1 VWIGAGWDGRLGP
14 VRAVL
19 QGNLMLGTAEG
30 GTAGLPAGVFPG
42 RDYDIFAGSVIG
54 YAEVDLGV
62 VRPFL
67 FGVFGSGDGDPRDR
81 QLRGFGDPQP
91 QGDSTQ
97 WASGA
102 LAHLD
107 KTVSGGT
114 RDFSCPARFSG
125 VASRQNGVGGN
136 PYAIGRL
143 ISQASGPSFSEC
155 YHGVASLWNRNLG
168 RRMHQGL
175 SVVTYSNP
183 GTLLGSVGLRVFPAR
198 GHEITGWYVYKG
210 MVTANLLE
218 EAFAPEIGNGT
229 IRKIR
234 ETLYHEFGGFW
245 MWTLNPHF
253 DIRFAGSIGLADGA
267 TKDMARLANCA
278 PPGSTV
284 PRPCEAETVA
294 LRGEAR
300 FRARF

>member
-1 VWIGAGWDGRLGP
+1 
-14 VRAVL
+14 
-19 QGNLMLGTAEG
+19 
-30 GTAGLPAGVFPG
+30 
-42 RDYDIFAGSVIG
+42 
-54 YAEVDLGV
+54 
-62 VRPFL
+62 
-67 FGVFGSGDGDPRDR
+67 
-81 QLRGFGDPQP
+81 
-91 QGDSTQ
+91 
-97 WASGA
+97 
-102 LAHLD
+102 
-107 KTVSGGT
+107 
-114 RDFSCPARFSG
+114 
-125 VASRQNGVGGN
+125 
-136 PYAIGRL
+136 
-143 ISQASGPSFSEC
+143 
-155 YHGVASLWNRNLG
+155 
-168 RRMHQGL
+168 MHQGL
-175 SVVTYSNP
+175 VVTYSNP

-267 TKDMARLANCA
+267 TRDMARLADCDTSA
-278 PPGSTV
+278 AV
-284 PRPCEAETVA
+284 RRPCEAETVA